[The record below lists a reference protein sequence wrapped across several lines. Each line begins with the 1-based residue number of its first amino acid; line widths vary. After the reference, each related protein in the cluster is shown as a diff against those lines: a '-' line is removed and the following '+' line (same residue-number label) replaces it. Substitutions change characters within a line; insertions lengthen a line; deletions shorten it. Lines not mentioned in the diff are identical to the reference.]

1 MDITREDLDIFLKL
15 YKYILYKQRN
25 YFRQEMDR
33 VVLFSEVGEDILG
46 LERFGKELL
55 YPSVRMRFGL
65 EGEVGGGHLLFLDIP
80 SALKWILF
88 FTGEAK
94 EEVDEEGLRELNEGF
109 MKVLSESYDNLEGF
123 RDLYLEETM
132 LEVDIVQGEDE
143 ISFDGVGE
151 DLEFLYLRYDMILKK
166 EEVLMSFVNLVSI
179 GLINRW
185 INFYHKEIGEGKKKE
200 IEEEWNKFNQEEG
213 EGSSDIS
220 YSSGSGISPVRY
232 LPLSM
237 VKPGK
242 SLSQNNVGILLD
254 VTMVMT
260 VELGRARMRVRNIL
274 SLGEGSII
282 ELDKLAGEPVD
293 LLVNGKLIAKGEVVI
308 IDENFGV
315 RITEIIVLHEHFFES
330 VLID

>member
-15 YKYILYKQRN
+15 YKYILYSQRN
-25 YFRQEMDR
+25 YFRQEMKR
-33 VVLFSEVGEDILG
+33 EFLFSEFGEDFLG

-65 EGEVGGGHLLFLDIP
+65 EGGGGGGHLLFLNIS

-88 FTGEAK
+88 FTGK
-94 EEVDEEGLRELNEGF
+94 EEKEVDEEGLRVLNESF
-109 MKVLSESYDNLEGF
+109 MKVLSESYGYIEGF
-123 RDLYLEETM
+123 RDLCLEGIM

-143 ISFDGVGE
+143 MSFDGGVE

-166 EEVLMSFVNLVSI
+166 EEVSMSFVNLISF
-179 GLINRW
+179 GWINRW
-185 INFYHKEIGEGKKKE
+185 INFYHKEIEVGKKKE
-200 IEEEWNKFNQEEG
+200 IEEGWNQFNQEEG
-213 EGSSDIS
+213 MDSS

-254 VTMVMT
+254 VMMVMT